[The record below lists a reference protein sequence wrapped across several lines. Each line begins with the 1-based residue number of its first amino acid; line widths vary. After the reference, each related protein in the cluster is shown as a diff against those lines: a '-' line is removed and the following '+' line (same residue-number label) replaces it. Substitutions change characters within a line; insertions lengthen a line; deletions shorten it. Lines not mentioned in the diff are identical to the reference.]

1 MAAVSEVNLPVRIK
15 VTQPALVTAAG
26 DIVPY
31 SEFQAL
37 FIKTTDPDGVE
48 LQGVLNGRQNPFG
61 ILTFTNDTIPD
72 PDARFGGFNLP
83 EPESR
88 EVAEAQAQ
96 AALDEL
102 LELLGWHVEID
113 YRQV

>member
-1 MAAVSEVNLPVRIK
+1 MTAVSEVNLPVRIK
-15 VTQPALVTAAG
+15 VSQPALITSGG
-26 DIVPY
+26 DVVPY
-31 SEFQAL
+31 AEIQAVW
-37 FIKTTDPDGVE
+37 IKSVDPGAVE
-48 LQGVLNGRQNPFG
+48 VQGKLNGSPDYFG
-61 ILTFTNDTIPD
+61 IITFSNDTIPD
-72 PDARFGGFNLP
+72 PDPRFGGFNLP